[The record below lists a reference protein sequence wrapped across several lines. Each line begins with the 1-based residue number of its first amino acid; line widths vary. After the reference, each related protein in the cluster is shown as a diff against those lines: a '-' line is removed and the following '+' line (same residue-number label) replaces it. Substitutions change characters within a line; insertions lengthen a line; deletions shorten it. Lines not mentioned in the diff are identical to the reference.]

1 MQLKYNK
8 EFSFT
13 ASELTVYTYFCPQ
26 YIRDK
31 FYHNRS
37 DQKLSF
43 IKRIKNWEQWPFK
56 FLYGPIVPIWFWY
69 SLRSGSFW
77 FFTASNPKLTFGG
90 MDGEPKKEMHDLLP
104 PDLRPNYF
112 NVKPEVDFSFV
123 KKELEAANI
132 YFPLIVKPEIG
143 GQGILFRKI
152 DQEDHLRIYH
162 QEIPVEYFIQDFVTF
177 PLEISLFYYRM
188 PNEEKGTISGF
199 LQKVPLQVIGDGRS
213 TLEQLIMT
221 NSKSKKRLEELRP
234 KHGENYQKVI
244 PAGEKYMLS
253 HAGNHNR
260 GAHFID
266 LFNEINDD
274 LVTMLDEISLGIN
287 DFFYGWYDIMCNS
300 IEELKQGKNFYI
312 LEYNGCGA
320 EPNHIYDTGYSLGDA
335 YKEILK
341 HWKMLFKI
349 SRYNHRQ
356 GTAYWPFWKGVR
368 FRKETK
374 EYFKIITRA
383 DKRIP

>member
-1 MQLKYNK
+1 
-8 EFSFT
+8 
-13 ASELTVYTYFCPQ
+13 
-26 YIRDK
+26 
-31 FYHNRS
+31 
-37 DQKLSF
+37 
-43 IKRIKNWEQWPFK
+43 
-56 FLYGPIVPIWFWY
+56 
-69 SLRSGSFW
+69 
-77 FFTASNPKLTFGG
+77 

-112 NVKPEVDFSFV
+112 NVKPGVDFSFV
-123 KKELEAANI
+123 KKELELAGI
-132 YFPLIVKPEIG
+132 FYPLIVKPEIG

-152 DQEDHLRIYH
+152 DDEDQLRVYH
-162 QEIPVEYFIQDFVTF
+162 EEIPVEYFIQDFVAF

-188 PNEEKGTISGF
+188 PNENKGTISGF
-199 LQKVPLQVIGDGRS
+199 LQKVPLHVIGDGRS
-213 TLEQLIMT
+213 TLEELIMA
-221 NSKSKKRLEELRP
+221 NSKSKKRLEELRT

-244 PAGEKYMLS
+244 PADEKYVLS

-266 LFNEINDD
+266 LGSEINED
-274 LVTMLDEISLGIN
+274 LVNMLDEISLGIN
-287 DFFYGWYDIMCNS
+287 DFFYGRYDIMCNS

-320 EPNHIYDTGYSLGDA
+320 EPNHIYDTGYSLVEA
-335 YKEILK
+335 YREILK

-356 GTAYWPFWKGVR
+356 GVAYWPFWKGVR
-368 FRKETK
+368 FRKQTK